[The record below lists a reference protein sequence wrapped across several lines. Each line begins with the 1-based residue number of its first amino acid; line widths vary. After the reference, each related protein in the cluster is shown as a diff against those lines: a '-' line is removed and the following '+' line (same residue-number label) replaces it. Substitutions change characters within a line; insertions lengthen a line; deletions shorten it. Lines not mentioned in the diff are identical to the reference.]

1 MTLTPDLPRVD
12 LHLPPNSK
20 LDDDLFFAI
29 CQANRDYRIERSAA
43 GDIQIMPPTGGETG
57 RKNSE
62 LIIDLGIWARQD
74 GRGLVFDSSTGFL
87 LPSGATRSPDVS
99 WVLRE
104 RLAGLTEDQK
114 RGFLP
119 LAPDLV
125 VELASPTDRTEE
137 LQAKMREYQANG
149 VRLGWLILPLQRR
162 VLVYKQGAEPECLD
176 DAVRLADDVSL
187 PGFELDLAGLWEPGF

>member
-104 RLAGLTEDQK
+104 RLTGLTEDQK

-176 DAVRLADDVSL
+176 NADRLADDVSL